1 MLALSLLLSIPIA
14 RAADISPTWYVN
26 NYTNTTSNRGF
37 LNNSGDNYWWNG
49 AYGEGDSKVNPS
61 AMAVIGNNLYL
72 SQGGGYGT
80 TSITFKRAVASNG
93 AGSTSHPLGGWSGG
107 LYPFTYMFSLG
118 DRLFATNFADA
129 NQVKLYEI
137 PVAKIGNG
145 VDNGSALTVTTVGT
159 MKLPVVG
166 GEVVGASGTLTNGRI
181 SFMNP
186 EANGT
191 TIHYFTVTNGNI
203 DCSNVHSISLK
214 NSDGSAYTVAN
225 PDHGRSRI
233 MVKFLE
239 DGSFFIDTNGSQP
252 MYFNKDGVFQCKL
265 NVPNA
270 YGCVFDIST
279 YKGQTFIS
287 VVDCTAANTDCYIHV
302 YNITEGVAKAE
313 LVATCKT
320 NFPNAIKDTSHVKQH
335 ISGQVSGNT
344 LKLWVMQPNRGVAH
358 FQVTLPEPTAA
369 AEATDLKVSQVWNGD
384 HQEATF
390 TWTPGSGIDHY
401 TLVRAKSTDGSEG
414 TDIST
419 NITGTAN
426 SFKYNSVQLGLGY
439 QPLYILTSYDSN
451 GAQVG
456 NSCYVRQWDLDFGSV
471 KLKAELNGTTAT
483 LSWNGPANGKVSE
496 YQLIEYRRITSNS
509 GATRV
514 EEKVLNTY
522 DANTHSAT
530 VNKFVFQKE
539 ENGETVHTS
548 FYVKAIMTISITTK
562 ENEKRNYVIS
572 NTALPIE
579 AGKPAITN
587 IQVYEGRTTAT
598 LEWEFPDIPE
608 HRYVKYY
615 EVFRNGVRIQPAYES
630 GKLSDMN
637 LPDGKHTYYVIAHV
651 FDRENDAN
659 EETTVSNT
667 VTCNIKRN
675 RLVTGYG
682 LEVVY
687 NYPIYTPEEHK
698 AHGEPTDAVI
708 ADGVFANAKDKV
720 GAYGAPG
727 DAYRQAQ
734 FYNGEWY
741 LACLT
746 TKRAFWHEQTTNAQG
761 TITQV
766 AGTYIPNAWTD
777 AECKKEWGDVKAG
790 IIRIGARGGEG
801 QEDPRALK
809 TKAWA
814 DMQVNETWPLENQSV
829 AISDDGRIY
838 RRGLNGV
845 ATLSNQGTACHLF
858 YLPWNY
864 ITRPAANGH
873 AGKNDLNISGM
884 NFYSHWTAQQR
895 YRTHYISAG
904 GNSANGTDYLLF
916 AMNFSRDL
924 YRFDANGD
932 GTGRLFTAPKPADAT
947 NDDCTSTENYAF
959 PVVGRGGDFIH
970 QVRGEG
976 LYYVNAA
983 TGEYTTVYSKNT
995 DVSNSGGVT
1004 FKYNNEIFLLHPIST
1019 RSNNVGHFSIDMARK
1034 YNDNPDQA
1042 SFAEMIPV
1050 AAFMQ
1055 KGMSD
1060 FIAGNSNANWF
1071 GAEYNADEDCIYIY
1085 QYVPGVRFAKYRFYK
1100 YLDFPGVQPKLD
1112 IQVVESPKANGSG
1125 DEVELLTAVATW
1137 QRPNETPVTEGGDG
1151 YLPGDENT
1159 EYLIGEYEVEF
1170 LDNNNTPYSGNDWSK
1185 KLYADE
1191 PGDKYNGGDAKDK
1204 DFNTSIYYGYYGKDE
1219 QGNTTQK
1226 NLKAVSHTVRVT
1238 PIYHKKSNWD
1248 VTVRGEG
1255 NIAIASADYPAGI
1268 NPLEV
1273 RAYDGT
1279 QYGRGYRVDFNFDRA
1294 SMEKGQYPHHVSFFT
1309 LEVSKD
1315 GGNTFEKLTNYYF
1328 IWGNGYHSPSNEN
1341 FEYVYDNYGRDFND
1355 VVMKDGAKSY
1365 IVDLIPG
1372 DYRFGNN
1379 LGEEKLRDRY
1389 YYQKLNGTKNANA
1402 LNKTFIAPDGTV
1414 MKECYKGYAAPDAK
1428 GECVAYYYT
1437 NENPQNYRYRAVA
1450 HYAAGNET
1458 IHKEVYTTAV
1468 APLDMTTTGV
1478 DNIAGD
1484 NEGNLS
1490 IYPVPAESTVTINAP
1505 VGISNVKV
1513 FSLSGSL
1520 VLDVNG
1526 EGNNTQTIDVS
1537 MLTPGVYMVAVNSLT
1552 PVRMIKR

>member
-14 RAADISPTWYVN
+14 RAADQTTICGATFAEKWNFSATSGATADWVDLSVN
-26 NYTNTTSNRGF
+26 GIRDCCF
-37 LNNSGDNYWWNG
+37 WNG
-49 AYGEGDSKVNPS
+49 ELIVLTKSTKLYRINP
-61 AMAVIGNNLYL
+61 
-72 SQGGGYGT
+72 
-80 TSITFKRAVASNG
+80 SNG
-93 AGSTSHPLGGWSGG
+93 AKIGEISVSGISGG
-107 LYPFTYMFSLG
+107 TLKLTSIKVAQGKLYG
-118 DRLFATNFADA
+118 CNFAQSGEFKIYRWDNTNSTPTVA
-129 NQVKLYEI
+129 ATHTLASDQYVAASGEI
-137 PVAKIGNG
+137 PSTQAIGRKMG
-145 VDNGSALTVTTVGT
+145 VVNNTLILTNSTHLFNFTVNADGSVSAVSANKFGSALSRGQNDGAAVSIVDVNGGANRIWTFSPYGTSVPVCKTTTGGGIGVLTIDNVKATNTYVPDGKVIKYSDKKFLAMINYANIKQQAYIQFYPQTSGSDIKYTSDGASRLPLTTGLGATNNSETIGALEYQIRADGT
-159 MKLPVVG
+159 IDICMLVPLQGIAMFSTKIQDDPVV
-166 GEVVGASGTLTNGRI
+166 
-181 SFMNP
+181 
-186 EANGT
+186 
-191 TIHYFTVTNGNI
+191 
-203 DCSNVHSISLK
+203 
-214 NSDGSAYTVAN
+214 
-225 PDHGRSRI
+225 
-233 MVKFLE
+233 
-239 DGSFFIDTNGSQP
+239 
-252 MYFNKDGVFQCKL
+252 
-265 NVPNA
+265 
-270 YGCVFDIST
+270 
-279 YKGQTFIS
+279 
-287 VVDCTAANTDCYIHV
+287 AA
-302 YNITEGVAKAE
+302 K
-313 LVATCKT
+313 
-320 NFPNAIKDTSHVKQH
+320 
-335 ISGQVSGNT
+335 
-344 LKLWVMQPNRGVAH
+344 
-358 FQVTLPEPTAA
+358 
-369 AEATDLKVSQVWNGD
+369 DLKVSQVWNGD

-414 TDIST
+414 TNIST

-456 NSCYVRQWDLDFGSV
+456 TSCNVSQYDLDFGSV

-483 LSWNGPANGKVSE
+483 LSWDGPANGRVSG
-496 YQLIEYRRITSNS
+496 YQLIEYRRITSHS

-514 EEKVLNTY
+514 EENVLNTY
-522 DANTHSAT
+522 DGNTHSAT
-530 VNKFVFQKE
+530 VSNFVLQKE

-562 ENEKRNYVIS
+562 ENEKRKYVIS

-667 VTCNIKRN
+667 VTCNINRN

-682 LEVVY
+682 LQEIY
-687 NYPIYTPEEHK
+687 NYPIMTPAEWAAKGSPAE
-698 AHGEPTDAVI
+698 AVV

-746 TKRAFWHEQTTNAQG
+746 TKLAFRHEQTTNAQG

-777 AECKKEWGDVKAG
+777 QECQKNWGDVKAG
-790 IIRIGARGGEG
+790 IIHIGARGGEG

-873 AGKNDLNISGM
+873 ADKGDLDISRM

-904 GNSANGTDYLLF
+904 GNSANGSDYLLF

-947 NDDCTSTENYAF
+947 KDDCTSTENYAF

-983 TGEYTTVYSKNT
+983 TGEYTTVYSKDT

-1004 FKYNNEIFLLHPIST
+1004 FKYNDEIFLLHPIST

-1071 GAEYNADEDCIYIY
+1071 GAEYNAEEDCIYIY

-1100 YLDFPGVQPKLD
+1100 YLDFPGVQPELD

-1137 QRPNETPVTEGGDG
+1137 KRPNELDVKDGGDG
-1151 YLPGDENT
+1151 YRPDLPNT
-1159 EYLIGEYEVEF
+1159 EYLIGKYEVEF
-1170 LDNNNTPYSGNDWSK
+1170 LDNNNAPYAGNNWSK
-1185 KLYADE
+1185 QLYDANGYTS
-1191 PGDKYNGGDAKDK
+1191 GDPKDK
-1204 DFNTSIYYGYYGKDE
+1204 DPNTSYNDYYGKDAA
-1219 QGNTTQK
+1219 GKTTQK

-1238 PIYHKKSNWD
+1238 PIYHKKTNWS
-1248 VTVRGEG
+1248 VTVRGEVG
-1255 NIAIASADYPAGI
+1255 TAIARADYPAGI

-1273 RAYDGT
+1273 HAYDGT
-1279 QYGRGYRVDFNFDRA
+1279 KNGRGYRVDFNFDRA
-1294 SMEKGQYPHHVSFFT
+1294 SMEEGQYPHHVSFFT

-1315 GGNTFEKLTNYYF
+1315 DGKTFNKLTNFYF
-1328 IWGNGYHSPSNEN
+1328 IWRNGYHSPSNEN
-1341 FEYVYDNYGRDFND
+1341 FEYVYDNYYRDFND
-1355 VVMKDGAKSY
+1355 VDRKDGANRSY
-1365 IVDLIPG
+1365 IVDIIPG

-1389 YYQKLNGTKNANA
+1389 YYQNLKGTKNANA
-1402 LNKTFIAPDGTV
+1402 LNKTFTAPDGTELN
-1414 MKECYKGYAAPDAK
+1414 ECYKGLAAPDAK
-1428 GECVAYYYT
+1428 ECVAYYYT

-1458 IHKEVYTTAV
+1458 IHKEAYTTAV

-1490 IYPVPAESTVTINAP
+1490 IYPVPAESTVTVNAP